1 MLMHPTVSLHLLHSE
16 GRENSS
22 TRRTFL
28 KFAKEKFVEISID
41 ISMNLLLTDLKK
53 VQAFDN

>member
-41 ISMNLLLTDLKK
+41 RHFHEFAVNRSQKSTS
-53 VQAFDN
+53 F

>member
-22 TRRTFL
+22 TKITFL

-41 ISMNLLLTDLKK
+41 RHFHESAVNRSQKSTN
-53 VQAFDN
+53 V